1 MYTWIKGIA
10 IVLVAIA
17 SVSFLWQN
25 TGHTF
30 FNRDKSNSSYD
41 YSVDGKSKKQN
52 SHLMNATDVRIES
65 SWQLPEVLRE
75 VSGIA
80 YLSAD
85 RIACVQD
92 ELGNIYIY
100 NLASHSIEEVIPF
113 ADAGDYEGIT
123 LVKNTAYVVRSDGR
137 LFKVDNLLSAHPKVT
152 QFESFLTTEQD
163 VEGLCYDAAHNRL
176 LLSIKGV
183 EPHSQEYKGVYAFDL
198 ATNALLPQPVYKL
211 LLNDPVLAAA
221 YTPKSK
227 KSALQPSDIN
237 IHPLTGDIYITE
249 AVHHQLLL
257 LNPEGELKLVYSL
270 AKPDFAK
277 PEGITFS
284 PTGEIFV
291 SNEGKKG
298 TANIRK
304 INLPQQQ

>member
-10 IVLVAIA
+10 MVLVAVA
-17 SVSFLWQN
+17 SLSFLWQN
-25 TGHTF
+25 TGQTF
-30 FNRDKSNSSYD
+30 FNRAESKSPYD
-41 YSVDGKSKKQN
+41 YSEDGKTKKKN
-52 SHLMNATDVRIES
+52 SHVVTATDVRIES

-80 YLSAD
+80 YLSANK
-85 RIACVQD
+85 IACVQD

-100 NLASHSIEEVIPF
+100 NLASHSIEQVIPF

-123 LVKNTAYVVRSDGR
+123 LVENTAYVVRSDGR
-137 LFKVDNLLSAHPKVT
+137 LFKVDNLLSAQPKVT
-152 QFESFLTTEQD
+152 QFESFLTAEQD
-163 VEGLCYDAAHNRL
+163 VEGLCYDAANHRL

-183 EPHSQEYKGVYAFDL
+183 DPHSQAYKGVYAFDL
-198 ATNALLPQPVYKL
+198 ASNELQTQPVYKL
-211 LLNDPVLAAA
+211 LLHDPVLAAA
-221 YTPKSK
+221 YSPKSK
-227 KSALQPSDIN
+227 KSALQPSDID

-257 LNPEGELKLVYSL
+257 LNADGELKMVYSL

-284 PTGEIFV
+284 PTGEIFI

-298 TANIRK
+298 AGNIRK